1 MKPLALPLRLP
12 FLSRSLPS
20 RWSWAGVSLHRRLGR
35 GRLMAL
41 TLGLH
46 LSLCLAPTSADAAY
60 LILERNRYKV
70 AYVDLMTV
78 QTTEK
83 GRKFL
88 VIHDFLNPD
97 LLGHM
102 SRRHVHEIDCQGK
115 KARTMAYALFTGKR
129 GTGRSSL
136 GEAGGQTSPWK
147 PIRGKKDPMEVA
159 RAKLCPS

>member
-1 MKPLALPLRLP
+1 MNLLPPLISQPLSWIVP
-12 FLSRSLPS
+12 SLVQ
-20 RWSWAGVSLHRRLGR
+20 GLGTRLGR
-35 GRLMAL
+35 GLSGGL
-41 TLGLH
+41 LLGLYVG
-46 LSLCLAPTSADAAY
+46 LYLVPVSADAAY

-136 GEAGGQTSPWK
+136 GEAGGETSPWK

>member
-1 MKPLALPLRLP
+1 MKPARHLIPTAQ
-12 FLSRSLPS
+12 LS
-20 RWSWAGVSLHRRLGR
+20 
-35 GRLMAL
+35 
-41 TLGLH
+41 LGLV
-46 LSLCLAPTSADAAY
+46 LGLGLGLPPAEAAY

-147 PIRGKKDPMEVA
+147 PIRGKNDPMEVA
-159 RAKLCPS
+159 RARLCPA

>member
-1 MKPLALPLRLP
+1 MGAE
-12 FLSRSLPS
+12 
-20 RWSWAGVSLHRRLGR
+20 
-35 GRLMAL
+35 
-41 TLGLH
+41 
-46 LSLCLAPTSADAAY
+46 AAY

-70 AYVDLMTV
+70 AYVDLSTV
-78 QTTEK
+78 QVTEK

-102 SRRHVHEIDCQGK
+102 SRRHVEEIDCQGK

-136 GEAGGQTSPWK
+136 GEAGGQTTPWK
-147 PIRGKKDPMEVA
+147 AIRGKTDPMDVA
-159 RAKLCPS
+159 HARLCPAQG

>member
-1 MKPLALPLRLP
+1 MRRPMNLVSPLLPQPVSRAVSLSAKPLRRRVGKG
-12 FLSRSLPS
+12 LSTGL
-20 RWSWAGVSLHRRLGR
+20 L
-35 GRLMAL
+35 
-41 TLGLH
+41 LGLY
-46 LSLCLAPTSADAAY
+46 LGLYWAPVPADAAY

-115 KARTMAYALFTGKR
+115 KARIMAYALFTGKR

-136 GEAGGQTSPWK
+136 GEAGGETSPWK

>member
-1 MKPLALPLRLP
+1 MNPAPLLLPQPAPHAVSSLTKRLR
-12 FLSRSLPS
+12 
-20 RWSWAGVSLHRRLGR
+20 RRLGR
-35 GRLMAL
+35 GLSTGL
-41 TLGLH
+41 LLGLCLG
-46 LSLCLAPTSADAAY
+46 LSWVPVPADAAY

-136 GEAGGQTSPWK
+136 GEAGGETSPWK

>member
-1 MKPLALPLRLP
+1 MHRPMNPVSPLPPQPVLGAVSLIAKPLR
-12 FLSRSLPS
+12 
-20 RWSWAGVSLHRRLGR
+20 RRLGKSLST
-35 GRLMAL
+35 GLL
-41 TLGLH
+41 LGVYLGLYWV
-46 LSLCLAPTSADAAY
+46 PVPADAAY

-115 KARTMAYALFTGKR
+115 KARIMAYALFTGKR

-136 GEAGGQTSPWK
+136 GEAGGETSPWK

>member
-1 MKPLALPLRLP
+1 MTPVSPSLLQRLHRLPIFSLPLWPLP
-12 FLSRSLPS
+12 R
-20 RWSWAGVSLHRRLGR
+20 VRRGR
-35 GRLMAL
+35 GLSIAL
-41 TLGLH
+41 LLGVYLVLH
-46 LSLCLAPTSADAAY
+46 LAPLSANAAY

-78 QTTEK
+78 QATEK

-136 GEAGGQTSPWK
+136 GEAGGETSPWK